1 MILDPRQ
8 SYRNDLTRVIVALLH
23 EDRSLYYYQG
33 FHDIVEFLLL
43 FSHFDVHWTYTFMKS
58 LTRAYLRD
66 YMQSNFDEV
75 EKLLQCL
82 FPLLSLRAP
91 ELVPILQIAVHTPFT
106 LFSIEQNACG
116 DSSMGNHAVFPL
128 TRNDFEIYTLAFVA
142 RLRRSAVR
150 CDFAPSH
157 HADLRVCGCLFESLS
172 AK

>member
-1 MILDPRQ
+1 MSPTILLHFRQ

-91 ELVPILQIAVHTPFT
+91 ELVPILQIAVHTPLHF
-106 LFSIEQNACG
+106 F
-116 DSSMGNHAVFPL
+116 
-128 TRNDFEIYTLAFVA
+128 R
-142 RLRRSAVR
+142 
-150 CDFAPSH
+150 
-157 HADLRVCGCLFESLS
+157 
-172 AK
+172 